1 MGAKEVGQLKRTRLL
16 LGLFSLVVL
25 AGCGLIP
32 TTEATLSPGGTA
44 SASNLAPNESIYFLL
59 ENASGPVTIW
69 AQATNPAGAQLE
81 LTVLNRDQVPLVKS
95 VAHTWFGLPDLVY
108 ASQGTKPLIVV
119 TPTTGP
125 RLNLDAF
132 PGATYYL
139 QVTNLS
145 GVPVDIQVGATTL
158 TPNPSGSN
166 NDTIAPGAS
175 VSGAIELLG
184 EQDSYLVGTGY
195 LYLQASGAGAAFLV
209 ADVYS
214 AQTAGAPKQQ
224 TLSVGDTNCV
234 PVTNG
239 QFVLVHTR
247 GNPPAYAGFDEDGSL
262 RYTLTLYQDQTSCP

>member
-1 MGAKEVGQLKRTRLL
+1 MKRTRLL

-25 AGCGLIP
+25 AGCGLLP

-69 AQATNPAGAQLE
+69 AEATNPTGVQLE

-108 ASQGTKPLIVV
+108 ASEGTKPLIVV
-119 TPTTGP
+119 TPTAGP

-145 GVPVDIQVGATTL
+145 GGPVDVQVGATTL
-158 TPNPSGSN
+158 TPNPNGSSN
-166 NDTIAPGAS
+166 NTLAPGNS

-195 LYLQASGAGAAFLV
+195 LYLQANGAGAAFLV

-214 AQTAGAPKQQ
+214 AQTPGSPKVQS
-224 TLSVGDTNCV
+224 LSVGDTNCV
-234 PVTNG
+234 PVSNG
-239 QFVLVHTR
+239 QIVYVRGR
-247 GNPPAYAGFDEDGSL
+247 GNAYAGFDEDGSL